1 MIVVVRIE
9 KNHKVRCSHV
19 DLVKKYR
26 PVRYEEQ
33 RCRKRAI
40 IDPYRGDEEDD
51 YCLEHFIHH
60 NFNESDT
67 LSYYCEE
74 CPDDAEPIVVFSKI
88 LSIKHGGVFHTV
100 GFAGDT
106 SEYHLCKKHQGIFE
120 SIFDTHPMAKECAV
134 FIRSDCR

>member
-1 MIVVVRIE
+1 MVRIE
-9 KNHKVRCSHV
+9 KNHKVRCCHV

-40 IDPYRGDEEDD
+40 IDPHPNLVDGDEG

-60 NFNESDT
+60 NFGGSDT

-88 LSIKHGGVFHTV
+88 LSIKHGGFFHTA
-100 GFAGDT
+100 GFAGDIA
-106 SEYHLCKKHQGIFE
+106 EYHLCKKHQGIFE

-134 FIRSDCR
+134 FIRSDCRD